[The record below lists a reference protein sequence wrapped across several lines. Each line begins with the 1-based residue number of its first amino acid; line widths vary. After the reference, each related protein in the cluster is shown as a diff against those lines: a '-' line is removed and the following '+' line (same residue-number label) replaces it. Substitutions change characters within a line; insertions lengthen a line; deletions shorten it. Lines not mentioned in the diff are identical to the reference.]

1 MAVANFGNNVQ
12 TTIMLSKHFQDPPK
26 DQEQMRLSLL
36 FREDA
41 EHAIKSPDK
50 SLTHDSRVRVGA
62 AVPVRMPCPN
72 RTTALE
78 KAIHG
83 FADNLGDNVIVP
95 TLGTTFDSL
104 GEAYDFYNLY
114 LWINDLALDTT
125 KVG

>member
-50 SLTHDSRVRVGA
+50 SLTHDSSSKGGRGVAAEGEVHACGTCGSVQGGTLSHLPFLILIQLRHQCVVG
-62 AVPVRMPCPN
+62 P
-72 RTTALE
+72 LS
-78 KAIHG
+78 IG
-83 FADNLGDNVIVP
+83 
-95 TLGTTFDSL
+95 
-104 GEAYDFYNLY
+104 
-114 LWINDLALDTT
+114 
-125 KVG
+125 

>member
-1 MAVANFGNNVQ
+1 
-12 TTIMLSKHFQDPPK
+12 
-26 DQEQMRLSLL
+26 
-36 FREDA
+36 
-41 EHAIKSPDK
+41 
-50 SLTHDSRVRVGA
+50 
-62 AVPVRMPCPN
+62 MPCPN